1 LIAEGN
7 EHVVT
12 TLQDYP
18 IVPPI
23 RVKDR
28 PRPRRLET
36 IQDARAFVDEAL
48 SLRRTPPWR
57 ELKARFDRV
66 QSEEDAFEA
75 IGALHDV
82 LAAEELLA

>member
-1 LIAEGN
+1 M
-7 EHVVT
+7 VT

-23 RVKDR
+23 RVKDSSH
-28 PRPRRLET
+28 PRKLAT
-36 IQDARAFVDEAL
+36 IQDAQAFVDEAL
-48 SLRRTPPWR
+48 AVQRTPPWR

-66 QSEEDAFEA
+66 QTEEDAFEA
-75 IGALHDV
+75 ISALHDV